1 MKKFGFLLVAL
12 LALWACSDDD
22 TTPQQEVTCS
32 ITAPAEGTV
41 IDLATAA
48 SMTIKGEGAVN
59 VGKIESVVLKVNG
72 KLVSEVTKVPFSYDY
87 AFPADQAVGEMKIE
101 LTVKGD
107 AGKEKAA
114 TANVTLKKTETEP
127 EPEPEP
133 EQEVTCEITA
143 PASGATF
150 DLASVTELNISGK
163 AAVNVGAIETFA
175 LKVDGVEI
183 VPVPVL
189 ADDGTFSHTYSLAN
203 KSTGELSI
211 ELAVKGDK
219 TATAKTASV
228 VITLTRTVAPPTGD
242 TFTDERDGHVYKYV
256 TIGTQ
261 SWMADNLAYLPEVN
275 DPSAE
280 QDGCT
285 GNPLYFVLNYQG
297 SDLAAAKATKEYKNY
312 GVLYNWWAAMGK
324 QNATGGDANAVPSG
338 VQGVCPNGWHLPS
351 RAEWKVLEEYVASQL
366 PNVDGNGMYSDY
378 GTALEHDCRNVWG
391 ALASQIGWGATSMGE
406 EGPELLKGGQD
417 TYGMHIIPSGNVSHI
432 ADYYGNWFKE
442 TDKAVDF
449 WLTDLIDNGG
459 DDYNNYWA
467 ATINW
472 SVDNKDYR
480 PKYSTYGTRTKMGL
494 SVRCVKD

>member
-1 MKKFGFLLVAL
+1 MSTPSTQISPQVPVSVRLPLNLLMLLPSLHIAGQLQIFHRVHKLDIAGDKDLGAGIRLGQGGFIHLGGVGALALQIGLLGLHIDGGGIVKGSVQNIALQLPVIGQDRGHKRLLVVVVVDDLSHIGGLKGFPDVILVQVNAL
-12 LALWACSDDD
+12 DDLDLREVLAMLRGEGGQAVHAAPDLVLLPVKDDD
-22 TTPQQEVTCS
+22 QLPVVDALIRILRYFGGGDVGQLKVGA
-32 ITAPAEGTV
+32 APGQGQPRQHTSDAAAILRRAEGRGAEGTGDFV
-41 IDLATAA
+41 RGQVDDAL
-48 SMTIKGEGAVN
+48 
-59 VGKIESVVLKVNG
+59 VV
-72 KLVSEVTKVPFSYDY
+72 
-87 AFPADQAVGEMKIE
+87 A
-101 LTVKGD
+101 
-107 AGKEKAA
+107 
-114 TANVTLKKTETEP
+114 
-127 EPEPEP
+127 
-133 EQEVTCEITA
+133 
-143 PASGATF
+143 
-150 DLASVTELNISGK
+150 
-163 AAVNVGAIETFA
+163 
-175 LKVDGVEI
+175 
-183 VPVPVL
+183 
-189 ADDGTFSHTYSLAN
+189 
-203 KSTGELSI
+203 
-211 ELAVKGDK
+211 LAV
-219 TATAKTASV
+219 A
-228 VITLTRTVAPPTGD
+228 
-242 TFTDERDGHVYKYV
+242 
-256 TIGTQ
+256 IGTQ

-480 PKYSTYGTRTKMGL
+480 PKYSTYGTRAKMGL